1 MESGQQ
7 KNKEDQ
13 EQENPNDYR
22 DPSAEQNE
30 RLLALDEESPD
41 EDDKEIAKEECFS
54 SQDLPCLRKLVCLD
68 ENGMI
73 ANNS

>member
-7 KNKEDQ
+7 TNKDQ
-13 EQENPNDYR
+13 GEENPNDYK

-41 EDDKEIAKEECFS
+41 EDDKEIAEEECFS

>member
-1 MESGQQ
+1 MESGQR

-30 RLLALDEESPD
+30 RLLALDEETPD

-54 SQDLPCLRKLVCLD
+54 SPDRPCLRKLVCLD

>member
-54 SQDLPCLRKLVCLD
+54 SQDLPCLRKLECLD

>member
-1 MESGQQ
+1 MESGQR

-54 SQDLPCLRKLVCLD
+54 SQVHPCLRKLVCLD